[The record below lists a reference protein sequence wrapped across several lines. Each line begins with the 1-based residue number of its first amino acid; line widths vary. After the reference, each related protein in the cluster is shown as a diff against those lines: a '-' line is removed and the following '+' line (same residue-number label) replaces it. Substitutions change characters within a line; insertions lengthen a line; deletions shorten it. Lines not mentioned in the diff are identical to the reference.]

1 MPEVHFVNPP
11 VCNVPETRFEVR
23 LGQQDYNMVGRKHLK
38 KAPITE
44 AIVDI
49 RVKARPDLDV
59 AIFSEPREMLA
70 AGFPTKVEQRVFTTK
85 VQFGPKSGSQSTEHD
100 LRGYMFR
107 SEDEFN
113 VVQFRVDGFT
123 FNRLKP
129 YTSWKS
135 VWPQALELWRKYQKM
150 ALPVAITRMALRYI
164 NHIAL
169 PARAFRLEDVLTC
182 PPPVPKDLGAT
193 IARFTTR
200 VTIQASSRR
209 LEAHIAQAVEPKPD
223 HDGATLILDIDA
235 FRQAEVLLEEDD
247 VEARIEETFAELHE
261 FKNEIFFA
269 SLSETTIEGF
279 E

>member
-1 MPEVHFVNPP
+1 
-11 VCNVPETRFEVR
+11 
-23 LGQQDYNMVGRKHLK
+23 MVGRKDLSN
-38 KAPITE
+38 APITE

-49 RVKARPDLDV
+49 RVKARLDLDV
-59 AIFSEPREMLA
+59 AIFGEPREMLA

-85 VQFGPKSGSQSTEHD
+85 VQFGPESGSQSTEHD
-100 LRGYMFR
+100 LRGYVFS
-107 SEDEFN
+107 SEDKLN

-135 VWPQALELWRKYQKM
+135 VWPQALELWRRYQKM

-169 PARAFRLEDVLTC
+169 PSRTFGLEGVLTC
-182 PPPVPKDLGAT
+182 PPPVPKTLGAT

-200 VTIQASSRR
+200 VTIQASNGR
-209 LEAHIAQAVEPKPD
+209 LEAHVSQAIEPKPD
-223 HDGATLILDIDA
+223 RDGATLILDIDA
-235 FRQAEVLLEEDD
+235 YRQAELLLEEDD

-269 SLSETTIEGF
+269 SLSETMIEGF